1 MNKKF
6 QSYLIKKYPDLYDKE
21 LNIECEDG
29 WFKLIFWLSRYLTDY
44 VKLQNECAKKFSDK
58 YMHVDP
64 VKVIEINERYGI
76 LKFSIKGGDMHINS
90 IISFVE
96 YISGFVCEKSGKT
109 NNVGFNKIGRVKT
122 HHKQYSKEEDFY
134 PVDDDELRILLDDS
148 QLEFNF

>member
-6 QSYLIKKYPDLYDKE
+6 QSYLFKKYPDLYDKE
-21 LNIECEDG
+21 LIIECEDG
-29 WFKLIFWLSRYLTDY
+29 WFKLVFWLSRYLTDY

-64 VKVIEINERYGI
+64 VKIIEIKERYGI
-76 LKFSIKGGDMHINS
+76 LKFRIKGGDNHVNS

-109 NNVGFNKIGRVKT
+109 NNVGFNKIGHVKT
-122 HHKQYSKEEDFY
+122 HHKQYSKEGDFY
-134 PVDDDELRILLDDS
+134 PVDDDELIILLDDS